1 MEAAGATGLLFKGR
15 MAWGTGQSG
24 GKRGGCG
31 FPTAV
36 SVLDMS
42 SRREKALTCGP
53 VVSATPR
60 CGAGPLVSW
69 ASEVSEAERVFELQ
83 RGGGPKARES
93 ERERK
98 KFLFFFLNTFSNQK
112 FKSNLNSFA
121 VLIKPKHHKNK

>member
-1 MEAAGATGLLFKGR
+1 MEAIGAAGLLFKGR
-15 MAWGTGQSG
+15 ATWGACQSG
-24 GKRGGCG
+24 ETGRRRTPGGAESCSDTNG
-31 FPTAV
+31 
-36 SVLDMS
+36 
-42 SRREKALTCGP
+42 RRKTALTRGP

-98 KFLFFFLNTFSNQK
+98 KFLFFFKHIFKIK
-112 FKSNLNSFA
+112 FKFFCSFD
-121 VLIKPKHHKNK
+121 